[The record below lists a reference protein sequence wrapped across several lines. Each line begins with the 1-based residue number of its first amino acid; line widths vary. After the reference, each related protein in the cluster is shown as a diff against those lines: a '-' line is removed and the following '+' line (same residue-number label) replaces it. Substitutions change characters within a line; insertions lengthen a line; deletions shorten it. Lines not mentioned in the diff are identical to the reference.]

1 MQNTEMTIE
10 GFPDIQFG
18 ENRASY
24 GKLLAEVVAATQNQ
38 YIDIEPRHGELGY
51 LDRVYRPLLQYSR
64 DNPQKLLKDNFPDI
78 EILRKI
84 LSIEEENIPSDLL
97 LIYICTALEIEALQ
111 AHNAKENLL
120 SLELLVNAYYW
131 CGFQNCVDK
140 HDVIMAETLIKENNS
155 KQGLEKAL
163 TRHKPNIQIREQ
175 AWKLARELGPWKNYP
190 EAAEAISQKMEKQ
203 LIEELRSKDPEGL
216 LISWFQKMPDRTD
229 VFLMARTA
237 PSPNKRK

>member
-24 GKLLAEVVAATQNQ
+24 GKLLAEVVAVTQNQ

-78 EILRKI
+78 EILRKL

-97 LIYICTALEIEALQ
+97 LIYICTALAIEALQ

-131 CGFQNCVDK
+131 CGFQNCIDK
-140 HDVIMAETLIKENNS
+140 HDTIMAENLIKENNS

-163 TRHKPNIQIREQ
+163 TRHKSNIQIREQ
-175 AWKLARELGPWKNYP
+175 ACKLARELGPWKNYP
-190 EAAEAISQKMEKQ
+190 EAAEAISPKMEKQ
-203 LIEELRSKDPEGL
+203 LIKELQSKDPEGL
-216 LISWFQKMPDRTD
+216 LISWFQKMSDRTD
-229 VFLMARTA
+229 VFEMARTA